1 MTSYQTL
8 ISHLQSNLSR
18 RAWNI
23 QREDAFKGFYKAKGR
38 SQEAKASKA
47 TLKVLHSEQGAEK
60 AMLKVLQE
68 LDGYAQA
75 FENDRQFMQSV
86 EF

>member
-8 ISHLQSNLSR
+8 ISHLQSNLSH

-23 QREDAFKGFYKAKGR
+23 QREDAFKAFYKAKGR

-47 TLKVLHSEQGAEK
+47 TLKVLHKAQGAEK
-60 AMLKVLQE
+60 AILKVLQE
-68 LDGYAQA
+68 LATVDNEMY
-75 FENDRQFMQSV
+75 
-86 EF
+86 EFFNGID